1 MLEGIIGFV
10 LEVVL
15 EAISLGIDSHGTK
28 EDKITS
34 YILLMALG
42 LGVSAFLISSGISDA
57 SAVKTAIGVVLMLLC
72 IAVTV
77 YQIRK
82 HWKEK

>member
-1 MLEGIIGFV
+1 MLDDIIEF
-10 LEVVL
+10 VL
-15 EAISLGIDSHGTK
+15 EAISLGIDLHGTK
-28 EDKITS
+28 AGKIIL

-57 SAVKTAIGVVLMLLC
+57 SAVKIAIGVVLILISM
-72 IAVTV
+72 AVTV
-77 YQIRK
+77 YEIRK